1 MYARHCRF
9 LPLTTTTTAVLV
21 IFLMMVTMQ
30 RVYSLGVLRI
40 PSTRRRIASAVSC
53 PYTTCRRAA
62 PLAWVSH
69 QSSSSTDRRRRRRQN
84 QGVDSA
90 PLRALFASSSL
101 SSSSSSSS
109 AATGTDSNHKTGMIR
124 LVLDT
129 AQDTEELG
137 ALLCTFLLAEEE
149 QEQHEKDK
157 SSTAES
163 SSSSASSAHPAA
175 GSVIFL
181 QGDLGAG
188 KTCLA
193 RGFVRAAVQD
203 WDQRVT
209 SPTYLLSNVYQTGS
223 KLESDQYYLE

>member
-9 LPLTTTTTAVLV
+9 LTPLTNTAVLV
-21 IFLMMVTMQ
+21 ILMMVTMQ

-40 PSTRRRIASAVSC
+40 PSTRSKIASAVNC
-53 PYTTCRRAA
+53 PYTTCSRAA

-69 QSSSSTDRRRRRRQN
+69 QSSDRLRRRQN

-90 PLRALFASSSL
+90 SRALFASSS
-101 SSSSSSSS
+101 SSSSFSS
-109 AATGTDSNHKTGMIR
+109 AATGTDSNNKSTIR

-149 QEQHEKDK
+149 DQNGND
-157 SSTAES
+157 SSTT
-163 SSSSASSAHPAA
+163 ASISTHPAA

-223 KLESDQYYLE
+223 QCQLYTDQHNLE